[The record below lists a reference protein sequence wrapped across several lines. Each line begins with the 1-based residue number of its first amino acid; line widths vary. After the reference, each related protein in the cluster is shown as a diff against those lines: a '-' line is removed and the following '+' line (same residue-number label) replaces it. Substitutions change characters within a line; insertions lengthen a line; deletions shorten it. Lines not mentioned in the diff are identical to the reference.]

1 MTETLQYEDFVLRIM
16 QIAAEHKAL
25 PDGAVVSLP
34 VCINDQSQK
43 ENIKSSLFAFM
54 YTLGDKEE
62 EFERDE
68 DDGDDNED
76 IENPKILHPYA
87 RVQLRLD
94 GELVKWGL
102 HRKYLEQSVVGKRFS
117 DIAADM
123 RPDEQLAFMETYYE
137 LLTSEEGPLRRPWSG
152 IEPAVLHDLRE
163 LFYAMVEAPF
173 LPLYRQFAGEFLNF
187 IGTP

>member
-1 MTETLQYEDFVLRIM
+1 MSKHKISQCEDFIKRITVV
-16 QIAAEHKAL
+16 AAEHGAL
-25 PDGAVVSLP
+25 LDSTSVSMP
-34 VCINDQSQK
+34 VPVRNQTMQEGGFPI
-43 ENIKSSLFAFM
+43 LLAFL
-54 YTLGDKEE
+54 YVFDNKD
-62 EFERDE
+62 DE
-68 DDGDDNED
+68 
-76 IENPKILHPYA
+76 ENPKILHPYA

-123 RPDEQLAFMETYYE
+123 RPDEQVAFMETYYE
-137 LLTSEEGPLRRPWSG
+137 LLTSEEGPLRRPWTG
-152 IEPAVLHDLRE
+152 IEPAIIHDLRE

-173 LPLYRQFAGEFLNF
+173 LPLYRQFADEFLNF